1 MDRANLPP
9 GGAITQERF
18 VMGLAKSQPTQVV
31 GHAVQI
37 RELQRVYAID
47 NKRVNMFLAI
57 GRRRF
62 AAAARCRRRVGRRG
76 ARALDRRSRLQRA
89 RDARDPRRGVRGGVG
104 AARRRV
110 GADLRRRRLDGRL
123 VQGDRGD
130 PRS

>member
-9 GGAITQERF
+9 SGAISQERF

-62 AAAARCRRRVGRRG
+62 AALHHLRVT
-76 ARALDRRSRLQRA
+76 RLQGVEEA
-89 RDARDPRRGVRGGVG
+89 QAQLRGRPALGHEKESKGTTQAKKGCAKSHG
-104 AARRRV
+104 A
-110 GADLRRRRLDGRL
+110 
-123 VQGDRGD
+123 
-130 PRS
+130 PS